1 MLYFSA
7 FGLILSEFG
16 VSLKAYLASAS
27 ILGLAIGFGSQ
38 GLVQDVVNG
47 LTVVFSGLFDVGD
60 MVEISG
66 QTGIVSTFGMRF
78 TVIQNAFGA
87 EVSIPNRI
95 ITNVVRYPRGYIRGL
110 ADITLPDD
118 PQLAKQAEEKVK
130 TIVQATF
137 EQLSGTFVYP
147 PSMEGRIKTS
157 SGKEFL
163 RVKFRLWPGRGS
175 PIETVFKQE
184 VYYALK
190 ALDPKY
196 QDCMVTGK
204 YEVDPD
210 FVHALNLLMTLHADH
225 GQNCSTST
233 VRMVGSSTVN
243 LFSSI
248 SAGICAL
255 WGALHGGANEECIEM
270 LEAIHAD
277 NDNLGKYIDRAKDSN
292 DPFRLMGFGHR
303 VYKNYD
309 PRARIIKQACD
320 TVLGTLGID
329 DPLLNI
335 ARRLEEIALE
345 DSYFVERK
353 LYPNVDFYSGI
364 ILRAMGIPVDMFPV
378 MFAMGRMPGWIAQ
391 WREVHLSPNPRI
403 YRPRQIYAGPTHRP
417 YVPMDERG

>member
-1 MLYFSA
+1 MYPFLAKAMNALSSPLRILIIAAIMVGLHLLVILVRRISNKWMSSQVSAKLSKSRTISSLTTSALVFLLYFSA

-137 EQLSGTFVYP
+137 EQLLATFVYP
-147 PSMEGRIKTS
+147 PSIEGRIKTS

-163 RVKFRLWPGRGS
+163 RVKFRLWPGRGT

-184 VYYALK
+184 VLYSLK
-190 ALDPKY
+190 ALDPNY
-196 QDCMVTGK
+196 QDWMVTVN
-204 YEVDPD
+204 YE
-210 FVHALNLLMTLHADH
+210 
-225 GQNCSTST
+225 
-233 VRMVGSSTVN
+233 
-243 LFSSI
+243 
-248 SAGICAL
+248 
-255 WGALHGGANEECIEM
+255 
-270 LEAIHAD
+270 
-277 NDNLGKYIDRAKDSN
+277 
-292 DPFRLMGFGHR
+292 
-303 VYKNYD
+303 
-309 PRARIIKQACD
+309 
-320 TVLGTLGID
+320 
-329 DPLLNI
+329 
-335 ARRLEEIALE
+335 
-345 DSYFVERK
+345 VERK
-353 LYPNVDFYSGI
+353 LVS
-364 ILRAMGIPVDMFPV
+364 L
-378 MFAMGRMPGWIAQ
+378 
-391 WREVHLSPNPRI
+391 
-403 YRPRQIYAGPTHRP
+403 
-417 YVPMDERG
+417 

>member
-1 MLYFSA
+1 MYVYLSKFMNALGGPVRILIIAAVMVGLHLMVILVRRISNKWLSSKVSAKVSKSRTISSLTTSALVFFLYFSA

-66 QTGIVSTFGMRF
+66 QTGIVSSFGMRF

-87 EVSIPNRI
+87 EVSIPNRT

-137 EQLSGTFVYP
+137 EQLPGTFVYP
-147 PSMEGRIKTS
+147 PSIEGRVKTS

-184 VYYALK
+184 VNYALK
-190 ALDPKY
+190 ALDPNY
-196 QDCMVTGK
+196 QDWMVTVN
-204 YEVDPD
+204 YE
-210 FVHALNLLMTLHADH
+210 
-225 GQNCSTST
+225 
-233 VRMVGSSTVN
+233 
-243 LFSSI
+243 
-248 SAGICAL
+248 
-255 WGALHGGANEECIEM
+255 
-270 LEAIHAD
+270 
-277 NDNLGKYIDRAKDSN
+277 
-292 DPFRLMGFGHR
+292 
-303 VYKNYD
+303 
-309 PRARIIKQACD
+309 
-320 TVLGTLGID
+320 
-329 DPLLNI
+329 
-335 ARRLEEIALE
+335 
-345 DSYFVERK
+345 VERK
-353 LYPNVDFYSGI
+353 V
-364 ILRAMGIPVDMFPV
+364 
-378 MFAMGRMPGWIAQ
+378 
-391 WREVHLSPNPRI
+391 LS
-403 YRPRQIYAGPTHRP
+403 
-417 YVPMDERG
+417 V

>member
-1 MLYFSA
+1 MNALGGPVRILIIAAVMVGLHLMVILVRRISNKWLSSKVSAKVSKSRTISSLTTSALVFFLYFSA

-66 QTGIVSTFGMRF
+66 QTGIVSSFGMRF

-87 EVSIPNRI
+87 EVSIPNRT

-137 EQLSGTFVYP
+137 EQLPGTFVYP
-147 PSMEGRIKTS
+147 PSIEGRVKTS

-184 VYYALK
+184 VNYALK
-190 ALDPKY
+190 ALDPNY
-196 QDCMVTGK
+196 QDWMVTVN
-204 YEVDPD
+204 YE
-210 FVHALNLLMTLHADH
+210 
-225 GQNCSTST
+225 
-233 VRMVGSSTVN
+233 
-243 LFSSI
+243 
-248 SAGICAL
+248 
-255 WGALHGGANEECIEM
+255 
-270 LEAIHAD
+270 
-277 NDNLGKYIDRAKDSN
+277 
-292 DPFRLMGFGHR
+292 
-303 VYKNYD
+303 
-309 PRARIIKQACD
+309 
-320 TVLGTLGID
+320 
-329 DPLLNI
+329 
-335 ARRLEEIALE
+335 
-345 DSYFVERK
+345 VERK
-353 LYPNVDFYSGI
+353 V
-364 ILRAMGIPVDMFPV
+364 
-378 MFAMGRMPGWIAQ
+378 
-391 WREVHLSPNPRI
+391 LS
-403 YRPRQIYAGPTHRP
+403 
-417 YVPMDERG
+417 V